1 MLHSN
6 LDQGAGRRGREGE
19 LRSRTG
25 QMPLHA
31 SEEGGGMSQLA
42 ELQRQ
47 ARRADLRLGVDL
59 DAEIVAFTERRVTSA
74 AADRRLRRPGMRSAT
89 RA

>member
-1 MLHSN
+1 
-6 LDQGAGRRGREGE
+6 
-19 LRSRTG
+19 
-25 QMPLHA
+25 
-31 SEEGGGMSQLA
+31 MSQLA